1 MNKHFRRWCCRSRL
15 PPRLLWGRIGLCWPK
30 GWCARLV
37 EKITKETNG
46 LNRLIFIIA
55 SCISRLVTR
64 EMRPEDGCFRHT
76 DYITLFCHFCSIN
89 ALLDAYHF
97 SLGKKRKL
105 LYEARNLFQKNL
117 NELFFIM
124 VNAWNITALRQ
135 SNSSPGQI
143 EYGVNPRAWIKG
155 GPIDG
160 MVSLPRPMMMDGPG
174 KSFTRLQCSANE
186 NNETDQPTAW

>member
-15 PPRLLWGRIGLCWPK
+15 PSRLLWGHWGCIFFIGLCWPK

-97 SLGKKRKL
+97 SLGKKEKIL
-105 LYEARNLFQKNL
+105 HEVTYLSKRNLHK
-117 NELFFIM
+117 LFFH
-124 VNAWNITALRQ
+124 
-135 SNSSPGQI
+135 SKFDYGQFLKQYSTTPI
-143 EYGVNPRAWIKG
+143 KFVTWPNWIWCESQG
-155 GPIDG
+155 
-160 MVSLPRPMMMDGPG
+160 L
-174 KSFTRLQCSANE
+174 N
-186 NNETDQPTAW
+186 

>member
-15 PPRLLWGRIGLCWPK
+15 PSRLLWGHWGCIFFIGLCWPK

-97 SLGKKRKL
+97 SLGKKEKIL
-105 LYEARNLFQKNL
+105 HEVTYLSKKNL
-117 NELFFIM
+117 HKLFFILSLIM
-124 VNAWNITALRQ
+124 DNFWNSTGCPTSIFAKVKAHISKTKAGRWKIPTVL
-135 SNSSPGQI
+135 
-143 EYGVNPRAWIKG
+143 
-155 GPIDG
+155 D
-160 MVSLPRPMMMDGPG
+160 VSWRYI
-174 KSFTRLQCSANE
+174 SYER
-186 NNETDQPTAW
+186 